1 MTGPAWCIGTLGAC
15 LSLMAAGSSPPIGAN
30 PAEDAGTV
38 TRFDGDVVVRALLR
52 TPRDL
57 LRMSQL
63 SEDPWTHA
71 PAAGGTS
78 DWRLS
83 RSRLGA
89 LRQAGISFE
98 ILIPD
103 VQVLVRAE
111 RERLARPQDKAADW
125 FADFKNLAAV
135 NARLDALVAARPEL
149 CSIVTCGT
157 SIQGRTIRGIRISR
171 QPAGTAMPGFVFTA
185 TQHAREWGGTMT
197 GMWIA
202 DRLVEDGAV
211 DPRVSAILDASEV
224 FVFPVMN
231 PDGYEHSW
239 NTDRLWRKNRRL
251 NSGGSYGV
259 DINRNW
265 GYGWGGTGASTSQS
279 SETYRGTAAFSEPET
294 AGFRDWALPR
304 TNIAAHLDIHSYS
317 QLLLWPWGYTSTL
330 CPDQGS
336 FSKVGL
342 AAQAALKAVNGLT
355 YTAGPINTTIYPAS
369 GGMNDWAYGAAGQ
382 LSYCTEVRDTGSY
395 GFVMPASE
403 ILPTARENFAAA
415 MTIMEQSLKGC
426 TITLVSGPGA
436 AIAAGATQ
444 AVSVTVTANVGSLLL
459 SNAVRLK
466 WQVNGGVVQ
475 STTMTGSGSS
485 RSGTLP
491 AIDCD
496 QTLAWWVE
504 AETNFAVTR
513 WPANVPGSTRTSAAP
528 ACATPGDLDGNGI
541 VDSGDIAV
549 LLLRFGTGDA
559 AADLDGSG
567 VVDSGDIGVLLLLF
581 G

>member
-1 MTGPAWCIGTLGAC
+1 MNPSRWIWWIVSGCLG
-15 LSLMAAGSSPPIGAN
+15 MAG
-30 PAEDAGTV
+30 AGTAPPMEASGDAAEASA
-38 TRFDGDVVVRALLR
+38 RFEGEVVVRALLR

-57 LRMSQL
+57 LRMQQL
-63 SEDPWTHA
+63 SDDPWTHA

-89 LRQAGISFE
+89 LRQAGIAFD

-103 VQVLVRAE
+103 VQVLVQAE
-111 RERLARPQDKAADW
+111 RERLARPQPMGVDW
-125 FADFKNLAAV
+125 FADFKNLAAI
-135 NARLDALVAARPEL
+135 NARLDAMVAARPDL

-171 QPAGTAMPGFVFTA
+171 QPAGTSMPAFVFTA

-202 DRLVEDGAV
+202 DRLFEDGAT
-211 DPRVSAILDASEV
+211 DSRVSAILDASEV

-239 NTDRLWRKNRRL
+239 TTDRLWRKNRRL

-259 DINRNW
+259 DMNRNW

-279 SETYRGTAAFSEPET
+279 NETYRGTAAFSEPET

-304 TNIAAHLDIHSYS
+304 TNIAAHLDIHAYS

-330 CPDQGS
+330 SPDQAS
-336 FSKVGL
+336 FNRVGV

-355 YTAGPINTTIYPAS
+355 YTAGPIYNTIYPAS
-369 GGMNDWAYGAAGQ
+369 GGMNDWAYGTAGQ

-395 GFVMPASE
+395 GFVMPATE

-415 MTIMEQSLKGC
+415 MTIMEESLKAC

-436 AIAAGATQ
+436 AIAAGGTQ
-444 AVSVTVTANVGSLLL
+444 PVSVTVTANVGTLLA

-466 WQVNGGVVQ
+466 WQVNGGAVQ
-475 STTMTGSGSS
+475 SAAMTGSGSS

-491 AIDCD
+491 AISCG
-496 QTLAWWVE
+496 QSLSWWVE

-513 WPANVPGSTRTSAAP
+513 WPSNVPGSARTSATP
-528 ACATPGDLDGNGI
+528 GCAIPGDLDGNGI

-549 LLLRFGTGDA
+549 LLLRFGTTDA

-567 VVDSGDIGVLLLLF
+567 NVDAGDIGVLLLLF
-581 G
+581 T